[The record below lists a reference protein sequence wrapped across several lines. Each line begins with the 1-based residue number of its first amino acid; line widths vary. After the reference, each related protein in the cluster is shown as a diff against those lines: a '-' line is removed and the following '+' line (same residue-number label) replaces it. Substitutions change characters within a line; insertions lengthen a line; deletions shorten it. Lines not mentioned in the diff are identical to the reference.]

1 MSATSVPDPRDD
13 ARGRI
18 DDAAE
23 RGAPV
28 DPGTPAG
35 EAQAEADRTRP
46 LDHGPQTRGLAPI
59 WADTFGR
66 IALRSLQAIII
77 VTLAAAVVYA
87 GITLKLVVLPV
98 IIALILAAAFAPL
111 TGALKRRRVPAPI
124 AALISLLLGV
134 GLLVGLIAIVG
145 VAIASQLDTLVDSAS
160 KGVGQLQTFLA
171 NGSLPIDTKQIQ
183 KAQQSATAYL
193 TSGAFGSTALSG
205 LSAVG
210 NVATGLVLL
219 IFVLFFFLKD
229 GPMIWN
235 FLLRPLQGERR
246 ARAERIG
253 HNSIKVLGG
262 YVRGTAFVAAIDAVF
277 IGGTSFVAGVSLWP
291 AITVL
296 VFVTAF
302 IPVVGAVVSGIVAVL
317 VALALG
323 GVGPAIAVAIAVV
336 VTQQVEGNVLQPLIM
351 GKTLSLHPLVILLAL
366 TAGSLLGGIV
376 GAILS
381 TPTASVLW
389 SAAKAWR
396 GEEVDDGGGRKR
408 KEKAVTS
415 GARRPA

>member
-1 MSATSVPDPRDD
+1 MARMSATPVPGPRDA
-13 ARGRI
+13 ARERI
-18 DDAAE
+18 DDASRPGDEA
-23 RGAPV
+23 G
-28 DPGTPAG
+28 PGTPAG
-35 EAQAEADRTRP
+35 EAQAQADRRLP

-66 IALRSLQAIII
+66 IALRSLQVIII
-77 VTLAAAVVYA
+77 VTLAIGIVSA

-111 TGALKRRRVPAPI
+111 TGALQRRRVPAPI

-134 GLLVGLIAIVG
+134 GLLVGLLAIVG
-145 VAIASQLDTLVDSAS
+145 VAIASQLDTLVSSAS
-160 KGVGQLQTFLA
+160 KGFDQLQTFLS
-171 NGSLPIDTKQIQ
+171 NGSLPIDTKQLQ
-183 KAQQSATAYL
+183 KAQRSAISYL

-210 NVATGLVLL
+210 NLLTGLILL

-229 GPMIWN
+229 GPMIWG
-235 FLLRPLQGERR
+235 FLIRPFDGERR

-253 HNSIKVLGG
+253 HSSIQVLGG

-277 IGGTSFVAGVSLWP
+277 IAGTSLVAGVSLWP
-291 AITVL
+291 AIAVL

-302 IPVVGAVVSGIVAVL
+302 IPVVGAVLSGIVAVL

-336 VTQQVEGNVLQPLIM
+336 VTQQVEGNVLQPIIM
-351 GKTLSLHPLVILLAL
+351 GRTLSLHPLVILLAL

-389 SAAKAWR
+389 SVAKAWR
-396 GEEVDDGGGRKR
+396 GEEVDDRGRR
-408 KEKAVTS
+408 KKAATS
-415 GARRPA
+415 GVETSG

>member
-1 MSATSVPDPRDD
+1 MTATPVPDARRQADDD
-13 ARGRI
+13 APDGPTS
-18 DDAAE
+18 A
-23 RGAPV
+23 
-28 DPGTPAG
+28 AG
-35 EAQAEADRTRP
+35 EQQAEADRERP
-46 LDHGPQTRGLAPI
+46 LDHGPQTAGLAPI

-66 IALRSLQAIII
+66 IALRSLQAIIV
-77 VTLAAAVVYA
+77 VTLAAGLVYA
-87 GITLKLVVLPV
+87 GTTLKLVVLPV

-111 TGALKRRRVPAPI
+111 TGALKRHRVPAPI
-124 AALISLLLGV
+124 AALISLLLGI
-134 GLLVGLIAIVG
+134 GLLVGLLTIVG
-145 VAIASQLDTLVDSAS
+145 VAIASQFDTLVDSAS
-160 KGVGQLQTFLA
+160 KGFDQLQTFVS
-171 NGSLPIDTKQIQ
+171 NGSLPISTKQIQ
-183 KAQQSATAYL
+183 QAQQSAVSYL

-210 NVATGLVLL
+210 NLLTGLILL

-229 GPMIWN
+229 GPMIWD
-235 FLLRPLQGERR
+235 FLIRPFGGERR

-253 HNSIKVLGG
+253 HNSIRVLGG

-277 IGGTSFVAGVSLWP
+277 IGGTSLVAGVSLWP

-302 IPVVGAVVSGIVAVL
+302 IPVVGAVVSGVLAVL

-323 GVGPAIAVAIAVV
+323 GIGPAIAVGVAVI

-396 GEEVDDGGGRKR
+396 GEEVDDRGKTRRGRGAMSRVR
-408 KEKAVTS
+408 K
-415 GARRPA
+415 PA

>member
-1 MSATSVPDPRDD
+1 MAAIDDPDPRDE
-13 ARGRI
+13 RERV
-18 DDAAE
+18 DDAAAPE
-23 RGAPV
+23 AAEGA
-28 DPGTPAG
+28 GTAEPA
-35 EAQAEADRTRP
+35 ADRSDT

-66 IALRSLQAIII
+66 IALRSLQTIII
-77 VTLAAAVVYA
+77 VTLAAGVVSA

-111 TGALKRRRVPAPI
+111 TGALQRRRVPAPV
-124 AALISLLLGV
+124 AALVSLLLGV
-134 GLLVGLIAIVG
+134 GLLVGLLAVVG
-145 VAIASQLDTLVDSAS
+145 VAIASQLDTLVSSAS
-160 KGVGQLQTFLA
+160 KGFDQLQTFLS

-183 KAQQSATAYL
+183 KAEQAATGYL

-210 NVATGLVLL
+210 NLLTGLILL

-229 GPMIWN
+229 GPMIWR
-235 FLLRPLQGERR
+235 FLIRPFEGERR

-253 HNSIKVLGG
+253 RNSIRVLGG

-277 IGGTSFVAGVSLWP
+277 IAGTSLVAGISLWP
-291 AITVL
+291 AIAVL

-302 IPVVGAVVSGIVAVL
+302 VPVVGAVLSGIVAVL

-323 GVGPAIAVAIAVV
+323 GVGPAVAVAIAVI
-336 VTQQVEGNVLQPLIM
+336 VTQQVEGNVLQPIIM
-351 GKTLSLHPLVILLAL
+351 GRTLSLHPLVILLAL

-389 SAAKAWR
+389 TAAKAWR
-396 GEEVDDGGGRKR
+396 GEEVDDRSPR
-408 KEKAVTS
+408 RNR
-415 GARRPA
+415 ARRGAERPA

>member
-1 MSATSVPDPRDD
+1 MSATSVPEPRDD
-13 ARGRI
+13 GR
-18 DDAAE
+18 E
-23 RGAPV
+23 RV
-28 DPGTPAG
+28 DPADSEGAADPSRD
-35 EAQAEADRTRP
+35 AQAQEDRSRP

-66 IALRSLQAIII
+66 VALRSLQIII
-77 VTLAAAVVYA
+77 VVVLAAGVVFA

-124 AALISLLLGV
+124 AALVSLLLGV
-134 GLLVGLIAIVG
+134 GLLVGLLAIVG
-145 VAIASQLDTLVDSAS
+145 VAIASQLDTLVSSAS
-160 KGVGQLQTFLA
+160 KGFAQVQTFLS

-183 KAQQSATAYL
+183 KAEQAATGYL

-210 NVATGLVLL
+210 NLLTGLILL

-235 FLLRPLQGERR
+235 FLIRPFEGERR

-253 HNSIKVLGG
+253 RNSIRVLGG

-277 IGGTSFVAGVSLWP
+277 IAGTSLVAGISLWP
-291 AITVL
+291 AIAVL

-302 IPVVGAVVSGIVAVL
+302 IPVVGAVLSGIVAVL

-323 GVGPAIAVAIAVV
+323 GVGPAIAVAIAVI
-336 VTQQVEGNVLQPLIM
+336 VTQQVEGNVLQPIIM
-351 GKTLSLHPLVILLAL
+351 GRTLSLHPLVILLAL

-396 GEEVDDGGGRKR
+396 GQDFDEGGSGRKR
-408 KEKAVTS
+408 SE
-415 GARRPA
+415 RREAEPA

>member
-1 MSATSVPDPRDD
+1 MSDTAPDAPDEAGEVR
-13 ARGRI
+13 AE
-18 DDAAE
+18 AE
-23 RGAPV
+23 RA
-28 DPGTPAG
+28 
-35 EAQAEADRTRP
+35 RP
-46 LDHGPQTRGLAPI
+46 LDHGPQTGGLPPI

-66 IALRSLQAIII
+66 IALRSLQAII
-77 VTLAAAVVYA
+77 VVVLAIGVVFAA
-87 GITLKLVVLPV
+87 ITLKLVVLPV
-98 IIALILAAAFAPL
+98 VIALILAAAFAPL

-124 AALISLLLGV
+124 AALVSLLLGV
-134 GLLVGLIAIVG
+134 GLLVGLLAIVG
-145 VAIASQLDTLVDSAS
+145 AAVASQLDTIVSSAS
-160 KGVGQLQTFLA
+160 KGFGQLQTILS

-183 KAQQSATAYL
+183 KAEQAATSYL
-193 TSGAFGSTALSG
+193 SSGAFGSTALSG

-210 NVATGLVLL
+210 NLLTGLILL

-235 FLLRPLQGERR
+235 FLIRPLAGERR

-253 HNSIKVLGG
+253 HSSIRVLGG
-262 YVRGTAFVAAIDAVF
+262 YVRGTALVAAIDAVF
-277 IGGTSFVAGVSLWP
+277 IGGTSLVAGVSLWP

-323 GVGPAIAVAIAVV
+323 GVGPAIAVAIAVI
-336 VTQQVEGNVLQPLIM
+336 VTQQVEGNVLQPIIM
-351 GKTLSLHPLVILLAL
+351 GRTLSLHPLVILLAL

-381 TPTASVLW
+381 TPTASVIW
-389 SAAKAWR
+389 TAAKAWR
-396 GEEVDDGGGRKR
+396 GVEVDDDDDPGTRRRKAR
-408 KEKAVTS
+408 
-415 GARRPA
+415 GARATKPA

>member
-1 MSATSVPDPRDD
+1 MNATPASDTPDE
-13 ARGRI
+13 ARERI
-18 DDAAE
+18 DAAAD
-23 RGAPV
+23 RGEPV
-28 DPGTPAG
+28 DPGSPAG
-35 EAQAEADRTRP
+35 ETQASVDRTRP
-46 LDHGPQTRGLAPI
+46 LDHGPQTGGLAPI

-66 IALRSLQAIII
+66 IALRSLQAIIV
-77 VTLAAAVVYA
+77 VTLATGLVYA

-134 GLLVGLIAIVG
+134 GLLVGLLTIVG

-160 KGVGQLQTFLA
+160 KGLDQLQTFLA

-183 KAQQSATAYL
+183 QAQKAGVAYL

-205 LSAVG
+205 LSAAG
-210 NVATGLVLL
+210 NLLTGLVLL

-229 GPMIWN
+229 GPVIWD
-235 FLLRPLQGERR
+235 FLLRPFGGERR

-253 HNSIKVLGG
+253 HNSILVLGG

-277 IGGTSFVAGVSLWP
+277 IGGTSLVAGVSLWP

-302 IPVVGAVVSGIVAVL
+302 IPVVGAVVSGVVAVL

-351 GKTLSLHPLVILLAL
+351 GRTLSLHPLVILLAL

-396 GEEVDDGGGRKR
+396 GEEVDDRGKTRRAAMSRVRK
-408 KEKAVTS
+408 
-415 GARRPA
+415 PA

>member
-1 MSATSVPDPRDD
+1 MSADPVPDPRDED
-13 ARGRI
+13 PERTDDTARRT
-18 DDAAE
+18 D
-23 RGAPV
+23 PV
-28 DPGTPAG
+28 EPATSAD
-35 EAQAEADRTRP
+35 EAQAQAQADRTRP

-66 IALRSLQAIII
+66 IALRSLQAIIV
-77 VTLAAAVVYA
+77 VTLAAGLVYA

-111 TGALKRRRVPAPI
+111 TRVLKRHRVPAPI
-124 AALISLLLGV
+124 AALVSLLLGV

-145 VAIASQLDTLVDSAS
+145 VAIASQLDTLVASAS
-160 KGVGQLQTFLA
+160 KGLDQLQMFLA

-183 KAQQSATAYL
+183 KAEQAGVAYL

-210 NVATGLVLL
+210 NVLTGLVLL

-229 GPMIWN
+229 GPMIWG
-235 FLLRPLQGERR
+235 FLIRPLEGERR

-253 HNSIKVLGG
+253 HSSIQVLGG

-277 IGGTSFVAGVSLWP
+277 IGGTSLVAGVSLWP

-302 IPVVGAVVSGIVAVL
+302 IPVVGAVLSGVVAVL

-323 GVGPAIAVAIAVV
+323 GIGPAIAVAIAVV

-366 TAGSLLGGIV
+366 TAGSLVGGIV

-396 GEEVDDGGGRKR
+396 GEEVDDPGPTKR
-408 KEKAVTS
+408 AAMSTMKK
-415 GARRPA
+415 PA

>member
-1 MSATSVPDPRDD
+1 MTATPGPDRADEAPERTDDAGPRDD
-13 ARGRI
+13 PAGP
-18 DDAAE
+18 
-23 RGAPV
+23 GA
-28 DPGTPAG
+28 PAG
-35 EAQAEADRTRP
+35 ESQAQADRSRP

-66 IALRSLQAIII
+66 IALRSLQAIIV
-77 VTLAAAVVYA
+77 VTLAAGLVYA

-134 GLLVGLIAIVG
+134 GLLVGLLTIVG
-145 VAIASQLDTLVDSAS
+145 LAVASQLDTLVDSAT
-160 KGVGQLQTFLA
+160 KGYGQLQTVLS

-183 KAQQSATAYL
+183 QAQEAATAYL
-193 TSGAFGSTALSG
+193 SSGAFDSTALSG
-205 LSAVG
+205 LSVVG
-210 NVATGLVLL
+210 NLLTGLVLL

-235 FLLRPLQGERR
+235 FLIRPFDGERR

-253 HNSIKVLGG
+253 HNSIRVLGG
-262 YVRGTAFVAAIDAVF
+262 YVRGTALVAAIDAVF
-277 IGGTSFVAGVSLWP
+277 IGGTSLVAGVSLWP

-302 IPVVGAVVSGIVAVL
+302 IPVVGAVVSGVVAVL

-336 VTQQVEGNVLQPLIM
+336 VTQQVEGNVLQPIIM

-396 GEEVDDGGGRKR
+396 GEEVDDRGKTRK
-408 KEKAVTS
+408 AAMS
-415 GARRPA
+415 GVEPTA